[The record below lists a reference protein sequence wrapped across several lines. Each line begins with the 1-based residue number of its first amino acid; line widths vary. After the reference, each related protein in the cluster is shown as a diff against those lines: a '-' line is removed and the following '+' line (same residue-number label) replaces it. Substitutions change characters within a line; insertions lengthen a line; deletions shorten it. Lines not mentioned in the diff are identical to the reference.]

1 MADSGGASPS
11 NAVVIREGSSFSQF
25 QCPILKSTN
34 YTVWAIRI
42 KTILRANGLWEMI
55 EPKEN
60 TQADEKK
67 DMMATA
73 YLYQALPEDM
83 IIQVA
88 SCKSAKEIWDA
99 LNTRHVGADRVQK
112 ARLQTLKTEF
122 EMLKMKVEDT
132 IDSFTA
138 RLNSIVTRA
147 SGLGSTFDQPTLV
160 RKLLS
165 SVPKRFVQIVATIEQ
180 FTDLET
186 TTLDETIGRLK
197 AYEERTGLV
206 DENPVYNQEKLM
218 YTRRDKNYGRGRRFG
233 NNGQGRFNS
242 SQDKW
247 RDGKFKQE
255 DDDEDSSHD
264 AYKNR
269 SNQRKFGKDLSKIK
283 CYNCQKFGHYAS
295 DCPESN
301 QRGEETNL
309 VQEDEEPTLLMAI
322 KEDCNDLLQQAYN
335 GKQDMEKDQ
344 GAT

>member
-34 YTVWAIRI
+34 YTVWAISI

-67 DMMATA
+67 DMIATA
-73 YLYQALPEDM
+73 YLFQALPEDM

-99 LNTRHVGADRVQK
+99 LKTRHVGADRVQK

-122 EMLKMKVEDT
+122 EMLKMKEEDT

-180 FTDLET
+180 FADLET

-197 AYEERTGLV
+197 A
-206 DENPVYNQEKLM
+206 
-218 YTRRDKNYGRGRRFG
+218 
-233 NNGQGRFNS
+233 
-242 SQDKW
+242 
-247 RDGKFKQE
+247 
-255 DDDEDSSHD
+255 D
-264 AYKNR
+264 A
-269 SNQRKFGKDLSKIK
+269 
-283 CYNCQKFGHYAS
+283 C
-295 DCPESN
+295 
-301 QRGEETNL
+301 
-309 VQEDEEPTLLMAI
+309 
-322 KEDCNDLLQQAYN
+322 
-335 GKQDMEKDQ
+335 
-344 GAT
+344 